1 MSKGGWKMLYPE
13 LLKLMAY
20 KGMARKD
27 LAKILNITPQALS
40 KKMLGRTDFKRS
52 EMQIVKEYFLDI
64 CPDITM
70 DQIFE
75 QNIFL
80 P

>member
-1 MSKGGWKMLYPE
+1 MLYPE

-40 KKMLGRTDFKRS
+40 KKMLGRTEFKRN
-52 EMQIVKEYFLDI
+52 EMQRIKKYFQDVS
-64 CPDITM
+64 PGITM